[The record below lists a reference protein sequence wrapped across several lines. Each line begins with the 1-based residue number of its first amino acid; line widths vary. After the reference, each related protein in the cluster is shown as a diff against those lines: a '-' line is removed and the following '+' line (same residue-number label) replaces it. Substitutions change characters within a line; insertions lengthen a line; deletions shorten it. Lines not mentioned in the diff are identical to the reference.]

1 MNPVKCPPDAFCP
14 AGSAE
19 PAYCMEAF
27 LYKAG
32 DSCQLTP
39 LMVILL
45 AVFSAGKCQSSL
57 SSGKIK
63 TPPSAASCYANSGLW
78 MAYFMFLETCISTK
92 GLFGCFQCKL

>member
-1 MNPVKCPPDAFCP
+1 MSPVKCPPDAFCP

-45 AVFSAGKCQSSL
+45 AVLSAGKCRSSL
-57 SSGKIK
+57 VKLDTPLQRGAFTLHQQPSLDGVFYVSGH
-63 TPPSAASCYANSGLW
+63 LD
-78 MAYFMFLETCISTK
+78 F
-92 GLFGCFQCKL
+92 